1 MRPCCPFLPH
11 VTSLLGG
18 HLPLLSDTTSHISL
32 RAVHTHSCACTLA
45 HTQHTH
51 TPHTHNTHHIFTRTH
66 MHMHALTRTTL
77 TLHTAHTQSQ
87 TTHSHSTHTHTHTP
101 PTSVP
106 LLAPA
111 PAPAVTRRRHH
122 HHYRGLANPS
132 CQRPLLSALLLRPW
146 LIPHLQSHHS
156 SAPWAPRIQSCPL
169 PATLY
174 FLHAS

>member
-77 TLHTAHTQSQ
+77 TLHTAHTV
-87 TTHSHSTHTHTHTP
+87 TDHPLTFHTHSHTHPTYISP
-101 PTSVP
+101 PFGTS
-106 LLAPA
+106 
-111 PAPAVTRRRHH
+111 
-122 HHYRGLANPS
+122 S
-132 CQRPLLSALLLRPW
+132 RPCSNQKTTSSSLSGTCKPFLSAPPAL
-146 LIPHLQSHHS
+146 ST
-156 SAPWAPRIQSCPL
+156 SAQALADSASPVPPFLSPL
-169 PATLY
+169 GT
-174 FLHAS
+174 